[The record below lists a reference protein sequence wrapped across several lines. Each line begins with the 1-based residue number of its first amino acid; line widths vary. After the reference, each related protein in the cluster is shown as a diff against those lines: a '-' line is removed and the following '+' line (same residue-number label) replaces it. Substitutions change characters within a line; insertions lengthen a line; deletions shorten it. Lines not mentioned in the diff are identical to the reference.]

1 MINNVLH
8 IGLGAGTSSSRS
20 GSGTATNANSS
31 RPSAT
36 TSQHSNSGAYYS
48 SNAPTPAQAA
58 EAEFQKHANAAVAA
72 SGAATSDKT
81 GYETIVSANETII
94 TTPDGTYTYN
104 NADGQLLAFEQS
116 QTNSD
121 MTLYLYL
128 AALGVFAVFMLMRG
142 KNANNKKK

>member
-31 RPSAT
+31 RPSST
-36 TSQHSNSGAYYS
+36 TSQHRNSGAYYS
-48 SNAPTPAQAA
+48 DNAPTPAQAA
-58 EAEFQKHANAAVAA
+58 EANFVTNANAAVAA
-72 SGAATSDKT
+72 NGAATST
-81 GYETIVSANETII
+81 QPGYETIVSANETII

-104 NADGQLLAFEQS
+104 NADGQLLSFESS
-116 QTNSD
+116 QTNND

-128 AALGVFAVFMLMRG
+128 AALGVFAVFMLMRI